1 MSLLAIDKELNA
13 LKNKTYAEHA
23 QRFFKTAKGEYGEGD
38 CFLGIRVPALRK
50 LAKQYKNIDLSAVQ
64 KLLDSK
70 WHEKR
75 LMALFILIHQY
86 KNSPDQVYKMYINNF
101 KNINNWDLVD
111 TSCHKIIGPYLFEKD
126 RSILYKWSKSKD
138 LWTKRISMMS
148 TYYFIQRKQ
157 FEDALNLA
165 EILLNDKH
173 DLIHKVVGWMLREI
187 GNKSKATEDT
197 FLKKH
202 YKVMPRTMLRYAIE
216 KYPQTERKKIL
227 NSLW

>member
-1 MSLLAIDKELNA
+1 MSLSAIDKELNA
-13 LKNKTYAEHA
+13 LKNKNYAEHA
-23 QRFFKTAKGEYGEGD
+23 QRFFKTGKGEYGEGD
-38 CFLGIRVPALRK
+38 CFLGIRVPELRK
-50 LAKQYKNIDLSAVQ
+50 LAKGYKEISLNDVQ

-75 LMALFILIHQY
+75 LMALFILIHQFKKNPEQSY
-86 KNSPDQVYKMYINNF
+86 KLYINNF

-111 TSCHKIIGPYLFEKD
+111 TTCHKIIGPYLFEKD
-126 RSILYKWSKSKD
+126 RSILYKWAKSKD

-157 FEDALNLA
+157 FEDTLNLA

-216 KYPQTERKKIL
+216 RYPQAERKKIL